1 MWQDLPTPKR
11 PCQKGQASQETQVRS
26 HQTHGALSRET
37 RARNQGQEGS

>member
-11 PCQKGQASQETQVRS
+11 PRQKGQAPQETQVRS